1 MGKYFL
7 DKMVEIL
14 GEEDRGVIFSL
25 APDNI
30 DEIETL
36 IDLNKFN
43 TKEELQVLR
52 NYLVMVLSKAIVNEQ
67 NKIRPYHNFIT
78 IVTHLID
85 HKIFNIERYR

>member
-1 MGKYFL
+1 MEKYFL

-25 APDNI
+25 APDKI

-78 IVTHLID
+78 TITHLID